1 MPDQSNGQR
10 LWALVQRGPQASAIL
25 FPRCL
30 KRSIR
35 LKSKIT
41 SFFSVFTKACLSGR
55 WEIVPWRWS
64 VAVKCPEG
72 GSRCF
77 GRLKRKHSLDYI
89 HARLHKVCKN
99 HPNDFLTFLM
109 ATVYLQLQQARWCAE
124 CDYRQSWRSTEP
136 GRHRVPG
143 LPRKRFPFCSRRVE
157 TRGLEAQPSRRI
169 SLEDQCH
176 EHRGTSS
183 GYVH

>member
-10 LWALVQRGPQASAIL
+10 LWALVHRGPQASAIL

-30 KRSIR
+30 KRSILR

-89 HARLHKVCKN
+89 HARLHKVCKSSQRFFN
-99 HPNDFLTFLM
+99 IFNGHCLLTAPTSTVVCGVWLPTVVEVNWAWPPPGTWTAQKKVSFL
-109 ATVYLQLQQARWCAE
+109 
-124 CDYRQSWRSTEP
+124 
-136 GRHRVPG
+136 
-143 LPRKRFPFCSRRVE
+143 
-157 TRGLEAQPSRRI
+157 
-169 SLEDQCH
+169 
-176 EHRGTSS
+176 
-183 GYVH
+183 